1 MHALELI
8 FGLRAEMPRNL
19 DLVDWCQEQ
28 GLMQPLDKTQLRAS
42 VSKETF
48 LFKIMNFYI
57 PEFYGNIVSIYPNLF
72 LII

>member
-8 FGLRAEMPRNL
+8 FGLR
-19 DLVDWCQEQ
+19 DHQEQ
-28 GLMQPLDKTQLRAS
+28 GLMKPLDKTQLRAS

-57 PEFYGNIVSIYPNLF
+57 PELYGYLNIYVSIYPNLF

>member
-8 FGLRAEMPRNL
+8 FGLR
-19 DLVDWCQEQ
+19 DHQEQ

-57 PEFYGNIVSIYPNLF
+57 PEFYGYLGSNLLKICVSIYPNLF